1 MRRMAEGNIEG
12 SAPPPST
19 ARRVGASFA
28 AGSALAF
35 VATGFLGPGIIGWWY
50 EPPSKDA
57 FSCASSVRDALAA
70 FVKFQLISAAVG
82 GVAMLLLVFLVRRSL
97 AERAARKVEPA
108 GGAQ

>member
-1 MRRMAEGNIEG
+1 MTEGKIEV
-12 SAPPPST
+12 STPPPSA

-35 VATGFLGPGIIGWWY
+35 AATGFFGPGIIGWWY

-57 FSCASSVRDALAA
+57 FSCAGSVRDALAA
-70 FVKFQLISAAVG
+70 FVKFQLISAAG
-82 GVAMLLLVFLVRRSL
+82 GGAAMLLIVYLVRRSL
-97 AERAARKVEPA
+97 AERAARKVEPV